1 MKNFIK
7 SFLILIFIITANCGF
22 KIVDRS
28 QLDQIKILE
37 IEKSGDKKI
46 NFLIRN
52 KINNILRT
60 ENSNNR
66 LNINLKT
73 QKTKSV
79 KEKNS
84 KNQITKYNIK
94 IDTVVNLNFI
104 DKNLIETYTITKE
117 GYYEIAEN
125 HNTTINNLKK
135 LEKNLSDQISQEI
148 IDKIVRIVNE
158 F

>member
-1 MKNFIK
+1 MKYFIK
-7 SFLILIFIITANCGF
+7 NFLILIFIITANCGF

-73 QKTKSV
+73 QKTKLV

-135 LEKNLSDQISQEI
+135 LEKNLSDQISQDI

>member
-1 MKNFIK
+1 MKNLIK
-7 SFLILIFIITANCGF
+7 SFLILVFIITANCGF

-28 QLDQIKILE
+28 QLDEIEILD

-52 KINNILRT
+52 KISNILKA

-66 LNINLKT
+66 LSINLKT

-84 KNQITKYNIK
+84 KNQITKYNIE
-94 IDTVVNLNFI
+94 IHTVVNLNFI
-104 DKNLIETYTITKE
+104 DKNLIKAYTIKKE
-117 GYYEIAEN
+117 GHYEIAEN
-125 HNTTINNLKK
+125 HNTTLNNLKK
-135 LEKNLSDQISQEI
+135 LEKNLSDQISQDI
-148 IDKIVRIVNE
+148 IDNIVRIVNE

>member
-1 MKNFIK
+1 MKYFIK
-7 SFLILIFIITANCGF
+7 NFLILIFIITANCGF

-73 QKTKSV
+73 QKTKLV